1 MAPSELHIFA
11 PDLPASR
18 HWYADVLGCRF
29 LYSSGDT
36 LRFEMADEGHT
47 IFLSPRGQEAEFIV
61 PVHHIEGYA
70 LRFQQRLLVSGD
82 NQGRVV
88 EASPNSL
95 ALVDPAGN
103 LLHLVEPA

>member
-18 HWYADVLGCRF
+18 HWYADVLGCQ
-29 LYSSGDT
+29 LIYHSGDT
-36 LRFEMADEGHT
+36 VRFKMAEGHT
-47 IFLSPRGQEAEFIV
+47 IFLSPQGQEAEFMV
-61 PVHHIEGYA
+61 PVHHVERYA
-70 LRFQQRLLVSGD
+70 QRFQQRLLVNGD

-88 EASPNSL
+88 EAGPNAL

-103 LLHLVEPA
+103 LLHLIESA